1 MPGRTRPARKTAAAQ
16 VSRTRCTFIT
26 KLFVNSRSRYPYMAF
41 RFFRHSLPVISQG
54 DRIGK
59 EIGVVADPGVIGATK
74 AEDGIITETDPQIVG
89 TGFPADAAE
98 TILFRFAERI
108 PE

>member
-1 MPGRTRPARKTAAAQ
+1 
-16 VSRTRCTFIT
+16 
-26 KLFVNSRSRYPYMAF
+26 MA
-41 RFFRHSLPVISQG
+41 ISQG

-59 EIGVVADPGVIGATK
+59 GPAVVADPGVIGATK
-74 AEDGIITETDPQIVG
+74 AEDGIITETDPKIVG